1 MRFVA
6 DDGAHDWEAALAR
19 AYRTAFAIL
28 RDAPL
33 AEEVAQQACF
43 KALVNLDSFQGRCSF
58 PSWVRSIAF
67 HLALD
72 TKKRL
77 GPASLDPDD
86 LVASGNPEHGAAS
99 RQHSSALLR
108 CLAELT
114 ERQRLIFLAKH
125 LDGMKGA
132 EIAAEM
138 NAREGTVWAT
148 LHQAAANLRECLNRQ
163 GIDRGALH

>member
-1 MRFVA
+1 VTDHR
-6 DDGAHDWEAALAR
+6 GHDWEAALAR
-19 AYRTAFAIL
+19 AYRAAFAVL

-33 AEEVAQQACF
+33 AKEVAQQACF
-43 KALVNLDSFQGRCSF
+43 KALVKLDSFQGRCSF
-58 PSWVRSIAF
+58 PRWVQSIAF

-72 TKKRL
+72 AKKTWDVL
-77 GPASLDPDD
+77 GLDPDELSGTSD
-86 LVASGNPEHGAAS
+86 PERQAVIRQASDAFY
-99 RQHSSALLR
+99 R

-114 ERQRLIFLAKH
+114 DRQQQIFLAKH

-148 LHQAAANLRECLNRQ
+148 LNQVAENLRRCLNRY
-163 GIDRGALH
+163 GIDGEALH